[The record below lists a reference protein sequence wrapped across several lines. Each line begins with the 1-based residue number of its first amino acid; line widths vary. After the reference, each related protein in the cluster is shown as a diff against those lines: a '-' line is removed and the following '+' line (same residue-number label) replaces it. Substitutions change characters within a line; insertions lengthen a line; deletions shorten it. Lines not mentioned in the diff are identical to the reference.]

1 MNRKILSLTV
11 LFITL
16 FIGVCRADDIPI
28 YFRDDP
34 RTTKSETPVTG
45 DYNDDSG
52 ELALKFS
59 ESEVYDVA
67 VISEKGVVYSAK
79 VTIKTYGEVRLNVRE
94 YEGEAY
100 TVVVTDSKGRVYE
113 GDFFA

>member
-1 MNRKILSLTV
+1 M
-11 LFITL
+11 
-16 FIGVCRADDIPI
+16 
-28 YFRDDP
+28 
-34 RTTKSETPVTG
+34 PVTG
-45 DYNDDSG
+45 DYNDVSG

>member
-1 MNRKILSLTV
+1 MKLLICMMAFAFLSLNVHAEEIPVNLDPPT
-11 LFITL
+11 
-16 FIGVCRADDIPI
+16 GVD
-28 YFRDDP
+28 
-34 RTTKSETPVTG
+34 KSEVPVTG
-45 DYNDDSG
+45 DYNDVSG

-100 TVVVTDSKGRVYE
+100 TVVVTDSKGRIYE

>member
-1 MNRKILSLTV
+1 MRTKILSTFAILCV
-11 LFITL
+11 F
-16 FIGVCRADDIPI
+16 GVASMTADPVPI
-28 YFRDDP
+28 KFDPDDGKD
-34 RTTKSETPVTG
+34 KSEVPVTG

-79 VTIKTYGEVRLNVRE
+79 VTIKTYGEVRLNIRA